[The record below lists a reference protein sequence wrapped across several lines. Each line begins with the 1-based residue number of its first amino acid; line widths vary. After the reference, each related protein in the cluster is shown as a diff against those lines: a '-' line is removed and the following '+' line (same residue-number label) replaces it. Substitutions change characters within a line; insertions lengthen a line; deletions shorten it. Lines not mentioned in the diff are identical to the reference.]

1 MVDGYRMA
9 HANFFLVNRRGFR
22 IRPVRTRNLRHVFC
36 IITVGRVTDSTLQ
49 GSWPGL
55 LLFLKEKTMKFWT
68 VSIAVLALAAAAL
81 AGGVN
86 RCGVSI
92 GPVTSSKN
100 VLVSHGS
107 GRNRGDNGGDH
118 RDGRK
123 GDGGHE

>member
-81 AGGVN
+81 AGGFN
-86 RCGVSI
+86 PSRVSMATL
-92 GPVTSSKN
+92 TSSKN
-100 VLVSHGS
+100 VLMPKGS
-107 GRNRGDNGGDH
+107 GGNRGRRGDNNRG
-118 RDGRK
+118 
-123 GDGGHE
+123 